1 MKKFISVMGFQ
12 YCVQDNGRNDQPLV
26 FIHGLPTSKELFI
39 RLSPLFEQDYRTIC
53 IDLLDYGE
61 SEKSGRHLE
70 HSERAMNLCRLFTE
84 LELNEIILVCHDLG
98 ASVGMELMA
107 NCREKI
113 SRLVLMSPPVYPDFT
128 EPGVVKIVRAPIIG
142 PALIL
147 LAKNRMLKRSV
158 EKGLFHK
165 ESYRRYLQGCL
176 EKSYSGWKGSRA
188 LLRNLRWGRPER
200 VFARYPEIMKSINQ
214 PVLII
219 QGMMDPYI
227 PVSHAERLLDDIP
240 DARLSLLENAGH
252 FLPLDVPEEIHEVIR
267 KFLLDIA

>member
-1 MKKFISVMGFQ
+1 MKKFISAMGFQ
-12 YCVQDNGRNDQPLV
+12 YCIQDNGRSAKPLV
-26 FIHGLPTSKELFI
+26 FIHGLPTSKEIFT
-39 RLSPLFEQDYRTIC
+39 RLCPLFEQDYRTVC

-70 HSERAMNLCRLFTE
+70 HCERARNLCRLFTE
-84 LELNEIILVCHDLG
+84 MELNEINLICHDLG
-98 ASVGMELMA
+98 SSVGIELMA
-107 NCREKI
+107 NCRERI

-147 LAKNRMLKRSV
+147 LAKNRLLKRSI
-158 EKGLFHK
+158 EKGLYHK
-165 ESYRRYLQGCL
+165 ENYGKYLQSSL
-176 EKSYSGWKGSRA
+176 ESSFSGWKGNKA

-200 VFARYPEIMKSINQ
+200 VFARYPEIMKSIDQ

-240 DARLSLLENAGH
+240 DARLSLLEHAGH
-252 FLPLDVPEEIHEVIR
+252 FLPLDAPEEIHEIIR
-267 KFLLDIA
+267 KFLQEIA